1 MPDLKVTLVI
11 ALIMGGIIFS
21 AAAVLDYR
29 LAQIEVVQ
37 Q

>member
-1 MPDLKVTLVI
+1 MPDIKVTLVI

-21 AAAVLDYR
+21 AVAALDYR
-29 LAQIEVVQ
+29 LAQIEMVQ